1 MSSMPREP
9 RPAVSSEPRRE
20 PGGPS
25 ARGLD
30 ARGSEPADCIAR
42 ARELAPAL
50 AAAADEIERL
60 RELPPHIVE
69 ALISGGFFRLLLPR
83 SLGGAE
89 LEPLIYVQVLEEI
102 AKADPSTAWSLGQNS
117 GCSMVAAYL
126 APEVACEVFGGPPDP
141 ARHGRAG
148 IPKQGILAWGPDLPG
163 AGRGVV
169 AEGGIRVTGR
179 WGFATG
185 SRHATWLGAH
195 VPLFEPDGTPRRG
208 ANGRPEIRTVLFPK
222 TSAEII
228 DNWQVIGLRGTGS
241 DSYAVDDLFVPQR
254 YTLSRDNP
262 AERREPGLLYRFTS
276 GMIYAM
282 GFSNVSLGIARGMFD
297 AFIELARDKV
307 PRGARGTLRENNVI
321 QSQVAQCEARL
332 SSARAW
338 LHQLLSEMWREA
350 EEKGDFGSDKHAQLR
365 LAATWAIKEAREV
378 VSTLYHAAGATAIFE
393 NNPFE
398 RRLRDM
404 NAGSQ
409 QGQGRPIHFE
419 TVGQILLGLP
429 PQGRM
434 FR

>member
-1 MSSMPREP
+1 MSSLPRDRRRADPEP
-9 RPAVSSEPRRE
+9 VDYR
-20 PGGPS
+20 
-25 ARGLD
+25 
-30 ARGSEPADCIAR
+30 AR
-42 ARELAPAL
+42 ARALAPAL
-50 AAAADEIERL
+50 AAAADEIERR

-69 ALISGGFFRLLLPR
+69 ALVAGGFFRLLLPR
-83 SLGGAE
+83 TLGGAE
-89 LEPLIYVQVLEEI
+89 LPPLAYVRVLEEI
-102 AKADPSTAWSLGQNS
+102 ARTEPSTAWSLGQNS
-117 GCSMVAAYL
+117 GCSMIAAYL
-126 APEVACEVFGGPPDP
+126 APEIAREVFGP
-141 ARHGRAG
+141 AR
-148 IPKQGILAWGPDLPG
+148 GILAWGPDVPG

-169 AEGGIRVTGR
+169 VEGGIRVTGQ

-195 VPLFEPDGTPRRG
+195 VPLFAPDGTAQTNP
-208 ANGRPEIRTVLFPK
+208 NGRPAVRTVLFPK
-222 TSAEII
+222 TSARII
-228 DNWQVIGLRGTGS
+228 DNWQVVGLRGTGS
-241 DSYAVDDLFVPQR
+241 DSYAVEDLFVPTQ
-254 YTLSRDNP
+254 YTAGRDNP
-262 AERREPGLLYRFTS
+262 AERREAGLLYRFTS

-282 GFSNVSLGIARGMFD
+282 GFSNVSLGIARG
-297 AFIELARDKV
+297 ALAALIELARDKV

-338 LHQLLSEMWREA
+338 LHQILAEMWAEA
-350 EEKGDFGSDKHAQLR
+350 EQKGDFGADKHAQLR

-378 VSTLYHAAGATAIFE
+378 VATVYHAAGATAIFE

-404 NAGSQ
+404 HAGSQ

-429 PQGRM
+429 PEGRM